1 MEQLTV
7 FGRKSRNQA
16 LSIPAYRTLGQ
27 CRCCGLSY
35 QVRRVVSFW
44 FIFRMLIVWQ

>member
-7 FGRKSRNQA
+7 FGRQSRNQA

-27 CRCCGLSY
+27 YVVCRWS
-35 QVRRVVSFW
+35 SFGS
-44 FIFRMLIVWQ
+44 FFVC